1 MVAKKKTPLRRPRQ
15 TSNSRLDPNIW
26 LERAQAMQ
34 VYANALKEADERA
47 YKFYEMANDQI
58 KSHFEINRRLY
69 SVSLIIVILLLV
81 ISIVFAL
88 VPSTPNPFFQT
99 FSLIAGIST
108 TLLLLVLL
116 VRSPLHQAHQLL
128 EKNMRVNVAFLSFV
142 RRVQQSDLALR
153 FVFMQTESQD
163 FAKVF
168 TQIQDFQNIID
179 QTSEEITEIM
189 QDMG

>member
-1 MVAKKKTPLRRPRQ
+1 MAVRTKTSSKPRQ
-15 TSNSRLDPNIW
+15 SSKPRIDPNIW

-34 VYANALKEADERA
+34 LYSAALKEADEKA
-47 YKFYEMANDQI
+47 YKFYEAANEQI

-69 SVSLIIVILLLV
+69 SLTLTIVILLLAV
-81 ISIVFAL
+81 SIGFAL
-88 VPSTPNPFFQT
+88 VPSPVNPFFQT
-99 FSLIAGIST
+99 FSLASGICAT
-108 TLLLLVLL
+108 VLL
-116 VRSPLHQAHQLL
+116 VVLLIRSPLRQAHQLL

-163 FAKVF
+163 FAKVL

-179 QTSEEITEIM
+179 QTSDEVTEIM
-189 QDMG
+189 QDLD